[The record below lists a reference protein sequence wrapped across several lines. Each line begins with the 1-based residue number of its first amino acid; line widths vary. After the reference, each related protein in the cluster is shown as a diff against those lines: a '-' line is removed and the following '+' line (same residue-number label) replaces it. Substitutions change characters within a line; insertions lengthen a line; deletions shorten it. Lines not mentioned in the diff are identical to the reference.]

1 MPHAV
6 SDPPSPAQDDAAM
19 ADGSPNTVEAETT
32 PAANA
37 SAGASNSET
46 VAVKV
51 EHASSPPWI
60 PEDDDDM
67 DMDIEMAEDSTAAA
81 VPVKTEVKTE
91 EVSAAPSIKAE
102 DDGAKAAISMDK
114 VPMDA
119 VPVNLEELFDD
130 DDDDEFS
137 GSKPAGEALA
147 ATSDLLSLRASDP
160 EVMRSFYQRLFP
172 WRYLFQWLNHSPT
185 PTNDFAHREF
195 AFTLQNDAYLRY
207 QAFPTSDLLRKDVLR
222 LMPSRFEIGPVY
234 TTNPAERKTLSNAAA
249 FKPLAKELCFDI
261 DLTDYD
267 DIRTCCDKTTICIR
281 CWQFITM
288 AVRVIDVALRED
300 FGFQHIVW
308 IYSGRRGAHAWV
320 CDKKARTLDDQ
331 KRRAIVGYLEVLRGG
346 SQGGKRVNVRRPLHP
361 HLTRSLSVLRTHFQ
375 EDVLRDQDPWGT
387 EERAEKLLALLPDRN
402 LAEALRRKWDAAP
415 GRSSTLKWADI
426 DAVAKTGSIKGLDLK
441 QLLEYKQDIVLEY
454 TYPRLDVNV
463 SKKLNHLLKSP
474 FVVHP
479 GTGRV
484 CVPIDVRHLE
494 EFDPLGV
501 PTVQE
506 LLQEIDTYSSQ
517 GANGGSAEEIPQK
530 PAADEKKLQ
539 DWEKTSLR
547 PYIEQ
552 FRTFVLAL
560 MRDEKDGVRVKRERD
575 EATSME
581 F

>member
-6 SDPPSPAQDDAAM
+6 SDPPSPSQDDAAM
-19 ADGSPNTVEAETT
+19 ADNSSSAVDAETRL
-32 PAANA
+32 AVDR
-37 SAGASNSET
+37 GASNDNT
-46 VAVKV
+46 DVKI
-51 EHASSPPWI
+51 EPGSSPPWTAA
-60 PEDDDDM
+60 DDDDM
-67 DMDIEMAEDSTAAA
+67 DMDPDMADDSAAA
-81 VPVKTEVKTE
+81 TVPAKTEDQTERSSATPLVKTE
-91 EVSAAPSIKAE
+91 ETTRAS
-102 DDGAKAAISMDK
+102 DSMK
-114 VPMDA
+114 KLPMSG
-119 VPVNLEELFDD
+119 VPVDLEDLFDD

-137 GSKPAGEALA
+137 SSKPKEEAFPS
-147 ATSDLLSLRASDP
+147 TTDLISLRASDP

-222 LMPSRFEIGPVY
+222 LMPLRFEIGPVY

-267 DIRTCCDKTTICIR
+267 DIRTCCNKTTICIR
-281 CWQFITM
+281 CWQFISM
-288 AVRVIDVALRED
+288 AVRVVDVALRED
-300 FGFQHIVW
+300 FGFQHIMWV
-308 IYSGRRGAHAWV
+308 YSGRRGAHAWV
-320 CDKKARTLDDQ
+320 CDKKARALDDQ
-331 KRRAIVGYLEVLRGG
+331 RRRAIVGYLELLRGG
-346 SQGGKRVNVRRPLHP
+346 SQGGKRVNVRRPMHP
-361 HLTRSLSVLRTHFQ
+361 HLTRSLNVLRTHFQ
-375 EDVLRDQDPWGT
+375 DDVLRDQDPWGT
-387 EERAEKLLALLPDRN
+387 EENAEKLLSLLPDRN
-402 LAEALRRKWDAAP
+402 LVAALRRKWETTP

-426 DAVAKTGSIKGLDLK
+426 DAVAKTGNVKGLDMK
-441 QLLEYKQDIVLEY
+441 QLLECKQDIVLEY
-454 TYPRLDVNV
+454 TYPRLDANV

-484 CVPIDVRHLE
+484 CVPIDVRRLE
-494 EFDPLGV
+494 DFDPLNV
-501 PTVQE
+501 PTVQQ
-506 LLQEIDTYSSQ
+506 LLQEIDTYSQ
-517 GANGGSAEEIPQK
+517 QVAGSEQDLSPLTS
-530 PAADEKKLQ
+530 DEKKLQ

-560 MRDEKDGVRVKRERD
+560 MREEKDLVRVKRERD
-575 EATSME
+575 ESTSME